1 MNWAI
6 SQKHALRYSQSYFL
20 ALLWS
25 SALGIVVLWDRL
37 LVHQSHW
44 ESSEHRD
51 VDVVKILRSDFL
63 YSRWLNNQL
72 LWIENISVGMLC
84 GIRDFWIDVT
94 PSPLGALFLFS
105 HLFYK
110 IQSLGTRGKRSL
122 INIVLVISDMLEN
135 GQFRPKWPCRKWPK
149 STLELISVH
158 QTIKGDPNNGLDEL
172 NQFDHS

>member
-1 MNWAI
+1 MW
-6 SQKHALRYSQSYFL
+6 
-20 ALLWS
+20 
-25 SALGIVVLWDRL
+25 
-37 LVHQSHW
+37 VHQSHC
-44 ESSEHRD
+44 ECIKHRD
-51 VDVVKILRSDFL
+51 VDVVKILLSVFSVDWN
-63 YSRWLNNQL
+63 SQL
-72 LWIENISVGMLC
+72 LWTENISLGMLC

-149 STLELISVH
+149 STPELISVH
-158 QTIKGDPNNGLDEL
+158 QTIKGYRIEEGQSWSRNIDNKCEKWK
-172 NQFDHS
+172 